1 MPFLSFA
8 FVAAG
13 AFFLILWVVPQPK
26 VERDTAPIS
35 FGGTIR
41 RYRSLFAKRE
51 VRAAAATFF
60 LMFLGLGLMT
70 VYLPQ
75 WLTDQFPLDV
85 IVRGQPLTVFG
96 LPVDFIA
103 LLFLIGG
110 VMSVVMGPWAGTL
123 SDKVGRKPLILTSC
137 IGLAIV
143 TFALTYV
150 ITERWLAI
158 LVYVALMGLFA
169 MRMSPMQA
177 LVTELVPARLRGSLM
192 ALTVAIGQIGIGIGA
207 TLSGS
212 LYATMG
218 YRACTFASAIV
229 VVMLAVIV
237 WKFLPEPENPDSELV
252 LPESP
257 AV

>member
-1 MPFLSFA
+1 
-8 FVAAG
+8 
-13 AFFLILWVVPQPK
+13 
-26 VERDTAPIS
+26 
-35 FGGTIR
+35 
-41 RYRSLFAKRE
+41 
-51 VRAAAATFF
+51 
-60 LMFLGLGLMT
+60 
-70 VYLPQ
+70 
-75 WLTDQFPLDV
+75 
-85 IVRGQPLTVFG
+85 
-96 LPVDFIA
+96 
-103 LLFLIGG
+103 
-110 VMSVVMGPWAGTL
+110 
-123 SDKVGRKPLILTSC
+123 
-137 IGLAIV
+137 
-143 TFALTYV
+143 
-150 ITERWLAI
+150 
-158 LVYVALMGLFA
+158 
-169 MRMSPMQA
+169 MQA